1 MNVLVTGGT
10 GFIGSH
16 LIDRLISRKHYK
28 VHALVRDRNA
38 LKWLSGK
45 NIHLLEGD
53 LLNLPDLPSDT
64 DYVFH
69 IAGATRARKW
79 SNYYTVNQLGTA
91 SLFQALKEQEI
102 KPQRFIYLSSIA
114 AGGPASAEK
123 PFQEN
128 HPSQTVSRYGR
139 SKQLGEI
146 EALGFKDL
154 FHLGIIR
161 VGAVF
166 GPRDK
171 DFVAYF
177 KLIQKG
183 ILPSFP
189 RGISF
194 CYVNDLIQAMESAIK
209 VDYPSGEIF
218 NVSYPEPYSW
228 NDIGRAAGSIMGKK
242 LLTVKIPQCVV
253 YPTALIMEV
262 ISALTQKTGV
272 IGLDKYQEI
281 RQSGWVAD
289 VRKAERILNFRP
301 HCSFSDA
308 VAATIDWYR
317 RKGWL

>member
-16 LIDRLISRKHYK
+16 LVDRLLTRKHYK
-28 VHALVRDRNA
+28 VHVLVRDRNA

-45 NIHLLEGD
+45 DIHLLEGN
-53 LLNLPDLPSDT
+53 LLTLPDLPSDT
-64 DYVFH
+64 DYIFH

-79 SNYYTVNQLGTA
+79 SDYYTVNQLGTA
-91 SLFQALKEQEI
+91 SLFQALKDQGI
-102 KPQRFIYLSSIA
+102 KPRRFIYLSSIA
-114 AGGPASAEK
+114 AGGPGSAEK

-128 HPSQTVSRYGR
+128 QPSQPVSRYGH

-146 EALGFKDL
+146 EALRFKDL

-189 RGISF
+189 KGISF
-194 CYVNDLIQAMESAIK
+194 CYVEDLIQAME

-218 NVSYPEPYSW
+218 NVSYPGPYSW
-228 NDIGRAAGSIMGKK
+228 NDIGRIAGSIMEKK
-242 LLTVKIPQCVV
+242 LLTVKIPHCVI
-253 YPTALIMEV
+253 YPTALIMDG
-262 ISALTQKTGV
+262 ITMLTQKSGV

-281 RQSGWVAD
+281 RQSGWVTD

-301 HCSFSDA
+301 LCSFSDA